1 MTDVLASLHPKPVPA
16 RSSTED
22 PRAIQHDYIDPVD
35 SGQFW
40 SSDEGPTFAEFLD
53 IINPL
58 QHIPV
63 VSTIYPAI
71 TGDQIGPGPRF
82 LGGALFGG
90 PAGAIGAG
98 IASLFEEAS
107 GSNLGEHIAELVND
121 ITGGSD
127 EEENTPTVAAADT
140 NAATGLQV
148 GINAAPQTGPN
159 VVQAATLAGA
169 AITPAA
175 VHLNRIAFNPNAAMG
190 LYQGPAENKTAG
202 LSASTAK
209 AAFTARPMAVP
220 FGTPNTAHPPTTH
233 TRTPEESDLRQGVFN
248 SSDAAANRA
257 EHAPAHSTGKR
268 ETIAAPQVS
277 NAVTRSQRQQADLM
291 LAQWAA
297 QQMALQNSPS
307 PSGAQNDDTG
317 RTLSRTAATAGTS
330 PAHPM
335 LPPRNASP
343 EWYAQ
348 AMNQALNSYQSGAN
362 TGAGATPAISLR
374 R

>member
-1 MTDVLASLHPKPVPA
+1 MS
-16 RSSTED
+16 
-22 PRAIQHDYIDPVD
+22 I
-35 SGQFW
+35 
-40 SSDEGPTFAEFLD
+40 
-53 IINPL
+53 
-58 QHIPV
+58 
-63 VSTIYPAI
+63 
-71 TGDQIGPGPRF
+71 
-82 LGGALFGG
+82 
-90 PAGAIGAG
+90 
-98 IASLFEEAS
+98 
-107 GSNLGEHIAELVND
+107 IAELVDD

-127 EEENTPTVAAADT
+127 DADGERSDGRRRRYRHAAEPACRRV
-140 NAATGLQV
+140 LMQHPKQV
-148 GINAAPQTGPN
+148 LN

-190 LYQGPAENKTAG
+190 LYQGPAENKAAG

-220 FGTPNTAHPPTTH
+220 FGTPNTANPPATH

-307 PSGAQNDDTG
+307 PSAAQNDDTG
-317 RTLSRTAATAGTS
+317 RTQSRTAATAGTS

-362 TGAGATPAISLR
+362 TVAGATPAISQR

>member
-1 MTDVLASLHPKPVPA
+1 
-16 RSSTED
+16 
-22 PRAIQHDYIDPVD
+22 
-35 SGQFW
+35 
-40 SSDEGPTFAEFLD
+40 FAEFLD

-63 VSTIYPAI
+63 VSTIYRAI

-107 GSNLGEHIAELVND
+107 GGDLGQHLAKLVDD
-121 ITGGSD
+121 ITGDSD
-127 EEENTPTVAAADT
+127 DADGAPNIAAADT
-140 NAATGLQV
+140 DTLTGLQA
-148 GINAAPQTGPN
+148 GINAAPQTGLN

-190 LYQGPAENKTAG
+190 LYQSPAENKTAG

-220 FGTPNTAHPPTTH
+220 FGTPNTANPPTTH
-233 TRTPEESDLRQGVFN
+233 TRTPEESDLRQGVF
-248 SSDAAANRA
+248 SLSDAAANRS

-277 NAVTRSQRQQADLM
+277 NAVTRSQRQQEDLM

-297 QQMALQNSPS
+297 QQIA
-307 PSGAQNDDTG
+307 
-317 RTLSRTAATAGTS
+317 
-330 PAHPM
+330 
-335 LPPRNASP
+335 
-343 EWYAQ
+343 
-348 AMNQALNSYQSGAN
+348 
-362 TGAGATPAISLR
+362 
-374 R
+374 

>member
-63 VSTIYPAI
+63 VSTIYRAI

-107 GSNLGEHIAELVND
+107 GGNLSEDIAELVND

-127 EEENTPTVAAADT
+127 EEENIPTVAAADT
-140 NAATGLQV
+140 NAASGLQV
-148 GINAAPQTGPN
+148 GSNAAPQTGPN
-159 VVQAATLAGA
+159 IVQAATLARA
-169 AITPAA
+169 AISPAA

-190 LYQGPAENKTAG
+190 LYQGPRREQSRGTIGIHCKG
-202 LSASTAK
+202 GVY
-209 AAFTARPMAVP
+209 R
-220 FGTPNTAHPPTTH
+220 TPNGRPIRH
-233 TRTPEESDLRQGVFN
+233 TKYR
-248 SSDAAANRA
+248 
-257 EHAPAHSTGKR
+257 
-268 ETIAAPQVS
+268 
-277 NAVTRSQRQQADLM
+277 
-291 LAQWAA
+291 
-297 QQMALQNSPS
+297 
-307 PSGAQNDDTG
+307 
-317 RTLSRTAATAGTS
+317 
-330 PAHPM
+330 
-335 LPPRNASP
+335 
-343 EWYAQ
+343 
-348 AMNQALNSYQSGAN
+348 
-362 TGAGATPAISLR
+362 
-374 R
+374 

>member
-63 VSTIYPAI
+63 VSTIYRAI
-71 TGDQIGPGPRF
+71 TGDQISPGPRF

-107 GSNLGEHIAELVND
+107 GGDLGEHIAELVND

-127 EEENTPTVAAADT
+127 EEVNTPTVAAADT

-190 LYQGPAENKTAG
+190 RYQGPAENKAAG

-220 FGTPNTAHPPTTH
+220 FGTPNTANPPTTH

-307 PSGAQNDDTG
+307 PSAAQNDDTG
-317 RTLSRTAATAGTS
+317 RTQSRTAATAGTS

-362 TGAGATPAISLR
+362 TGAGATPAISQR

>member
-1 MTDVLASLHPKPVPA
+1 M
-16 RSSTED
+16 
-22 PRAIQHDYIDPVD
+22 
-35 SGQFW
+35 
-40 SSDEGPTFAEFLD
+40 
-53 IINPL
+53 
-58 QHIPV
+58 
-63 VSTIYPAI
+63 
-71 TGDQIGPGPRF
+71 
-82 LGGALFGG
+82 
-90 PAGAIGAG
+90 
-98 IASLFEEAS
+98 
-107 GSNLGEHIAELVND
+107 
-121 ITGGSD
+121 
-127 EEENTPTVAAADT
+127 
-140 NAATGLQV
+140 
-148 GINAAPQTGPN
+148 
-159 VVQAATLAGA
+159 QAATLAGA

-202 LSASTAK
+202 LSSSTAK

-220 FGTPNTAHPPTTH
+220 FSTPNTGNQPATH
-233 TRTPEESDLRQGVFN
+233 ARTPEESDLRRGVFN

-257 EHAPAHSTGKR
+257 EHAPAHSTGER

-277 NAVTRSQRQQADLM
+277 NAVTRSQRQQEDLM
-291 LAQWAA
+291 LVQWAA

-307 PSGAQNDDTG
+307 PSAVQNDDTG
-317 RTLSRTAATAGTS
+317 RTQSRTAATAGTS

-362 TGAGATPAISLR
+362 TVAGATPAISQR